1 MLMARNNPKDFNY
14 IVAYMAGTEIHG
26 ITEGF
31 YPCKTLEDVV
41 DAMDDVKK
49 VHGFWK
55 LSVCQ
60 IIEEYE
66 S

>member
-1 MLMARNNPKDFNY
+1 
-14 IVAYMAGTEIHG
+14 MAGTEIHG